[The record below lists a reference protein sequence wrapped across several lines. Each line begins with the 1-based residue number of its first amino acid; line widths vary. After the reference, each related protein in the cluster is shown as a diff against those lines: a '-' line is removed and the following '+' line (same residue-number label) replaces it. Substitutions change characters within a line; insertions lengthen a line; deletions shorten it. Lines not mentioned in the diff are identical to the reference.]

1 MSLFNEF
8 DMNGDGFINA
18 SELREGLRKRG
29 IAGNVGRM
37 ISDADEDGNA
47 RIDVEEF
54 RKILSLHEDKTIEK
68 KKKKCC
74 ACQNCTC
81 IDCKCSKSNGPGCD
95 PCASFMSKKKS
106 DADEDGNARIDVEEF
121 RKILSLH
128 EDKTIEKKKKKC
140 CACQNCTC
148 IDCKCSKSNG
158 PGCDP
163 CASFMSKK
171 KSEEKKNEIVSPP
184 SLRCELKGRRFSA
197 ASMRSAMSLEDAPSR
212 HNSIAIREEP
222 HTIEMPGCVKTRS
235 LRREEKIAV
244 SSPSSVTPI
253 PPTRQFSQDINR
265 EVMAIMGQDALERSI
280 MKSGI
285 KIRESA
291 GPFMRETRQFFYI
304 IKKMSDRAGI
314 SEACHVLREYHRHL
328 VHDEPT
334 KRSLRPFLVWVDKF
348 EAEFGLFGR

>member
-1 MSLFNEF
+1 MSDPKSDFSDLPPAPLIYNISSDGKRERVEEEEVELLHADDSAQSMSLFNEF

-37 ISDADEDGNA
+37 I
-47 RIDVEEF
+47 
-54 RKILSLHEDKTIEK
+54 
-68 KKKKCC
+68 
-74 ACQNCTC
+74 
-81 IDCKCSKSNGPGCD
+81 
-95 PCASFMSKKKS
+95 S